1 MEYAIPS
8 KNRIVNDN
16 VVCLPVKR
24 LLKDFLL
31 QKQQIA
37 CSTQTYVSLW

>member
-1 MEYAIPS
+1 MEYATHS

-31 QKQQIA
+31 QKQQTS
-37 CSTQTYVSLW
+37 CSTQTYASLW